1 MISDPERINELA
13 AIYYLKKIKG
23 LGPVKSKKI
32 FEASHS
38 FYDFYVSYRN
48 WLVHPKITK
57 FDYPIFRPKFE
68 ERFRNE
74 FKHNFDKFDEHRDF
88 ILHQLRKAD
97 NFGGKLLTY
106 HDAFYPKNLYQS
118 NQSIPLLYVTGD
130 LKNLK
135 REKACAVVGTRKPCK
150 WTISNTK
157 SAVRRL
163 IENDFIIVSGLAKGI
178 DTIAHQTAL
187 DYGGKTIAVLGSG
200 IDIYYP
206 SENRELQNAIIHNG
220 VVLSEYPFGM
230 KVQSFALKKRNK
242 IIVGLCKFIL
252 ITETS
257 PKGGTMNTYHAAVQQ
272 KKTVGVFIPN
282 EDVGG
287 NFGGNKIIESEKK
300 TRVREFS
307 SGGELGK
314 L

>member
-1 MISDPERINELA
+1 
-13 AIYYLKKIKG
+13 
-23 LGPVKSKKI
+23 
-32 FEASHS
+32 
-38 FYDFYVSYRN
+38 
-48 WLVHPKITK
+48 
-57 FDYPIFRPKFE
+57 
-68 ERFRNE
+68 
-74 FKHNFDKFDEHRDF
+74 
-88 ILHQLRKAD
+88 
-97 NFGGKLLTY
+97 
-106 HDAFYPKNLYQS
+106 
-118 NQSIPLLYVTGD
+118 
-130 LKNLK
+130 
-135 REKACAVVGTRKPCK
+135 
-150 WTISNTK
+150 
-157 SAVRRL
+157 
-163 IENDFIIVSGLAKGI
+163 
-178 DTIAHQTAL
+178 
-187 DYGGKTIAVLGSG
+187 
-200 IDIYYP
+200 
-206 SENRELQNAIIHNG
+206 
-220 VVLSEYPFGM
+220 M